1 MEVQARTV
9 HVNRPRILSYKKVF
23 VQVNRPRFPRQEER
37 QLVINLFS
45 EEVFLSFFVF
55 PSSRSLSAQ
64 LIPLLFRVDLSAR
77 PL

>member
-1 MEVQARTV
+1 MDVQVRTV
-9 HVNRPRILSYKKVF
+9 HVNRPRILSCKKV
-23 VQVNRPRFPRQEER
+23 VQVKRPHFPRQEER
-37 QLVINLFS
+37 QLVINLSS
-45 EEVFLSFFVF
+45 EEGFLSFFVF